1 MEGRTKMD
9 DLGKKKHH
17 FRKPPNE
24 VYLRPKWRIWRYHYV
39 QTNPEKHAKDGNW
52 AWGTCNNIV
61 MYRIYI
67 SDRDFEL
74 KVPVFIVLKHMRVSG
89 SITTANKQPRW

>member
-1 MEGRTKMD
+1 M
-9 DLGKKKHH
+9 
-17 FRKPPNE
+17 
-24 VYLRPKWRIWRYHYV
+24 RYISAQSDGFGGTTMFK
-39 QTNPEKHAKDGNW
+39 QTQKKHAKDGNW

-74 KVPVFIVLKHMRVSG
+74 KVPVFNVLKHMRVSG